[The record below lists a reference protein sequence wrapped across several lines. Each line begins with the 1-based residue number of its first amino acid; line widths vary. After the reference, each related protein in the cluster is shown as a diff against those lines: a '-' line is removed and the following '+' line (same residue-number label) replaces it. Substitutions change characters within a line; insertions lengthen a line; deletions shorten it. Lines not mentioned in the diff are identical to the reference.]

1 MSRGI
6 TPKKKA
12 LTILFFLLLG
22 MASFGFLAIF
32 SYSTSPFT
40 TCDDGADSA
49 FFRLVGQGMTKGYLP
64 YRDFFDMKGPLLFFI
79 EYVGQVISY
88 GRVGIFIVQWVN
100 LWAALV
106 IICRIFELYHISN
119 RMLQIGLLLPLA
131 YVASFTF
138 EGGNLTEEFSL
149 VPLLSC
155 LYLCL
160 TFFHHS
166 EKPTVFWQQRIYGY
180 AGAWY
185 GICFG
190 LLLMIRVTNAASL
203 CAMVLTILFYL
214 VVRRKFRQLAV
225 CVGMFFVG
233 LTVSVMPAI
242 LFFGAK
248 GLLHDMLE
256 AVFVLGFKYSGEKSF
271 IQHAQEVIN
280 GWMKWQILL
289 VIIPAVIPLLTRWRG
304 WKERSLAF
312 IGGMFTFFA
321 IASGNNYPHY
331 YTLAIPLIV
340 LGEIAVV
347 EAMHMIYS
355 PKAMLAMALSAAL
368 MISQFSLMKDYL
380 SITYS
385 HFFRQDRYPM
395 KPIAQDI
402 SSKIPEQDRGSVFC
416 YNINPSWY
424 TYADM
429 FPCIKYCGWQNHYI
443 SLMPE
448 IYGRLKER
456 FHSQPPVW
464 LVLPR
469 KHGVLPD
476 FLETML
482 QQTYKRYDENEE
494 YTLYSLPQSRS
505 SSAR

>member
-64 YRDFFDMKGPLLFFI
+64 YRDFFDMKGPFLFFI

-138 EGGNLTEEFSL
+138 DGGNLTEELSL

-160 TFFHHS
+160 AYLKNKDKQTA
-166 EKPTVFWQQRIYGY
+166 FWQRRIYWY
-180 AGAWY
+180 AGAWF
-185 GICFG
+185 GICFA
-190 LLLMIRVTNAASL
+190 LLLMIRVTNAAL
-203 CAMVLTILFYL
+203 ICAMVLTIVLH
-214 VVRRKFRQLAV
+214 LAV
-225 CVGMFFVG
+225 KRTYRQIAACAGMFLAG
-233 LTVSVMPAI
+233 LTVSVLPAI
-242 LFFGAK
+242 LFFGAR
-248 GLLHDMLE
+248 GLMGELYENVL
-256 AVFVLGFKYSGEKSF
+256 VLGFRYSGAKSF
-271 IQHAQEVIN
+271 VQHLTEVTDSY
-280 GWMKWQILL
+280 MKWQILL
-289 VIIPAVIPLLTRWRG
+289 MVIPSVAPFLLRWEG
-304 WKERSLAF
+304 WQERILAL
-312 IGGMFTFFA
+312 IGGLFTFFA
-321 IASGNNYPHY
+321 VISGNNYLHY
-331 YTLAIPLIV
+331 YTLTIPLIV
-340 LGEIAVV
+340 LGELAVV
-347 EAMHMIYS
+347 KAIKSPDS

-395 KPIAQDI
+395 KPMAQDI